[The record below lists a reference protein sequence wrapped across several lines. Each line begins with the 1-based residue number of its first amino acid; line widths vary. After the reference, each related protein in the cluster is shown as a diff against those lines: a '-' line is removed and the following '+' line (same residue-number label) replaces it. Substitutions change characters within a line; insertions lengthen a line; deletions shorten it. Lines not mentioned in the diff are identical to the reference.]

1 MLGFFKKESL
11 EPVEIQREDVMK
23 YEEPIRSEILN
34 GKEYDRIKEA
44 YGEFGSNTNPISA
57 KGKL

>member
-11 EPVEIQREDVMK
+11 EPVEIQRENVIK

-34 GKEYDRIKEA
+34 GEDCDRIEEA
-44 YGEFGSNTNPISA
+44 
-57 KGKL
+57 